1 DQLTLRDATLSSDFS
16 ISERQIKLSRAQGRL
31 LGGSVT
37 GDAEVTNWLVPP
49 HGAKET
55 KQKEK
60 KTEEQRGILRVHV
73 KDVSAGA
80 IAAAF
85 STKQNP
91 LDRLNLAGTTDGT
104 VEARWTGSLSR
115 EDTEFGLTLAPPANP
130 QPRQLPL
137 TATVRGIYRASAD
150 ELELTQLDA
159 HTHAAQIHANGK
171 LAAASFLHLSAS
183 TSNLDE
189 LEPFIVAVHGPTH
202 LPVILH
208 GSARFTGFA
217 SG

>member
-1 DQLTLRDATLSSDFS
+1 SGRITDFQTPKIEASYSGAVDLDEAASITRRREIRAGLLDLNGKGAWSAETFSSDGKAALKNFEYRDDQLTLRDATLSSDFS

-60 KTEEQRGILRVHV
+60 KPEEQRGILRVHV

-104 VEARWTGSLSR
+104 VERRWTGAL
-115 EDTEFGLTLAPPANP
+115 
-130 QPRQLPL
+130 
-137 TATVRGIYRASAD
+137 
-150 ELELTQLDA
+150 
-159 HTHAAQIHANGK
+159 
-171 LAAASFLHLSAS
+171 
-183 TSNLDE
+183 
-189 LEPFIVAVHGPTH
+189 
-202 LPVILH
+202 
-208 GSARFTGFA
+208 
-217 SG
+217 

>member
-1 DQLTLRDATLSSDFS
+1 
-16 ISERQIKLSRAQGRL
+16 
-31 LGGSVT
+31 
-37 GDAEVTNWLVPP
+37 P

-60 KTEEQRGILRVHV
+60 KPEEQRGILRVHV

-91 LDRLNLAGTTDGT
+91 LDLLNLAGPTDGT

-115 EDTEFGLTLAPPANP
+115 AHTQFGLTLAPPANP

-150 ELELTQLDA
+150 ELELTQLDPHRPA
-159 HTHAAQIHANGK
+159 PQTPANGK
-171 LAAASFLHLSAS
+171 LPAPSFRQLPAS

-202 LPVILH
+202 LPV
-208 GSARFTGFA
+208 
-217 SG
+217 